1 MAVAPKTTGDT
12 LTVASKLPM
21 GIVVDH
27 AGQRLLLVGSNAPGS
42 VAGFGLTPGVDA
54 DWFASWVA
62 ANQDFE
68 SIRSG
73 LIFANAKPAD
83 AAAQA
88 TERTAIVD
96 GFEGVDPKK
105 PEIGIEPEAV

>member
-27 AGQRLLLVGSNAPGS
+27 AGQRLLLIGSNAPGS
-42 VAGFGLTPGVDA
+42 VAGFGLTPGIDA
-54 DWFASWVA
+54 DWFASWMA

-68 SIRSG
+68 PIRNG

-96 GFEGVDPKK
+96 GFEGVDPTK
-105 PEIGIEPEAV
+105 PAPGLDPETV